1 MNNTLFEEYPELV
14 SVSDLMNM
22 LGIGRVLAYR
32 LITDKKVKAVKIGRE
47 YKIVKNSVIA
57 LIQRC

>member
-22 LGIGRVLAYR
+22 LSIGRVLAYR
-32 LITDKKVKAVKIGRE
+32 LISDKKVKAVKIGRE
-47 YKIVKNSVIA
+47 YKIVKNSVIS
-57 LIQRC
+57 LIQRS

>member
-14 SVSDLMNM
+14 SVKGLMNM

-32 LITDKKVKAVKIGRE
+32 LISDKKVKAVKIGRE
-47 YKIVKNSVIA
+47 YKIVKNSVIS
-57 LIQRC
+57 LIQRS

>member
-1 MNNTLFEEYPELV
+1 MNYQLFEEYPELV

-32 LITDKKVKAVKIGRE
+32 LITDKKIKAVKIGRE

-57 LIQRC
+57 LIQRS

>member
-1 MNNTLFEEYPELV
+1 MNNQLFEEYPELV
-14 SVSDLMNM
+14 SVSVLMNM

-57 LIQRC
+57 LIQRS

>member
-57 LIQRC
+57 LIQRS

>member
-22 LGIGRVLAYR
+22 LSIGRVLAYR
-32 LITDKKVKAVKIGRE
+32 LISDKKVKAVKIGRE

-57 LIQRC
+57 LIQRS

>member
-22 LGIGRVLAYR
+22 LSIGRVLAYR
-32 LITDKKVKAVKIGRE
+32 LISNKKVKAVKIGRE
-47 YKIVKNSVIA
+47 YKIVKNSVIS
-57 LIQRC
+57 LIQRS

>member
-1 MNNTLFEEYPELV
+1 MNNQLFEEYPELV
-14 SVSDLMNM
+14 SVSDLMSM

-47 YKIVKNSVIA
+47 YKIVKNSVIS
-57 LIQRC
+57 LIQRS

>member
-1 MNNTLFEEYPELV
+1 MNNLLFEEYPELV
-14 SVSDLMNM
+14 SVSDLMSM
-22 LGIGRVLAYR
+22 LSIGRVLAYR

-57 LIQRC
+57 LIQRS

>member
-1 MNNTLFEEYPELV
+1 MNNQLFEEYPEIV

-22 LGIGRVLAYR
+22 LSIGRVLAYR
-32 LITDKKVKAVKIGRE
+32 LISDKKVIAVKIGRE

-57 LIQRC
+57 LIQRS

>member
-1 MNNTLFEEYPELV
+1 MNNQLFEEYPELV

-22 LGIGRVLAYR
+22 LGIGRLLAYR

-47 YKIVKNSVIA
+47 YKIVKNSIIA
-57 LIQRC
+57 LIQRS

>member
-1 MNNTLFEEYPELV
+1 MNNQLFEEYPELV

-22 LGIGRVLAYR
+22 LSIGRVLAYR

-57 LIQRC
+57 LIQRS

>member
-22 LGIGRVLAYR
+22 LSIGRVLAYR

-57 LIQRC
+57 LIQRS

>member
-1 MNNTLFEEYPELV
+1 MNNQLFEEYPELV
-14 SVSDLMNM
+14 SVSDLMSM
-22 LGIGRVLAYR
+22 LSIGRVLAYR

-57 LIQRC
+57 LIQRS

>member
-1 MNNTLFEEYPELV
+1 MNNQLFEEYPELV
-14 SVSDLMNM
+14 SVSELMNM

-57 LIQRC
+57 LIQRS

>member
-1 MNNTLFEEYPELV
+1 MNNQLFEEYPELV

-22 LGIGRVLAYR
+22 LSIGRVLAYK

-47 YKIVKNSVIA
+47 YKIVKNSVIS
-57 LIQRC
+57 LIQRS

>member
-1 MNNTLFEEYPELV
+1 MNNQLFEEYPELV

-32 LITDKKVKAVKIGRE
+32 LITDKKIKAVKIGRE

-57 LIQRC
+57 LIQRS

>member
-14 SVSDLMNM
+14 SVSDLMSM
-22 LGIGRVLAYR
+22 LSIGRVLAYR

-47 YKIVKNSVIA
+47 YKIVKNSVIS
-57 LIQRC
+57 LIQRS

>member
-14 SVSDLMNM
+14 SVKGLMNM

-57 LIQRC
+57 LIQRS